1 MHLPSICSEWY
12 RALIIRYL
20 RSART
25 RIICA
30 LVTGSPRN
38 SVLLNLVGM
47 SWTSLRTWNQPC
59 SRKGTTISASWPLY
73 CSSPY
78 AMRIPLLPFA
88 SAWIVRYYIS
98 IFFLGLGL
106 NVLGKM
112 RERIFTTRI
121 TLGSVVGLPLVSPR
135 MTTHVTEYVRL
146 LPYEDTRFPV

>member
-12 RALIIRYL
+12 RALIIRYF

-59 SRKGTTISASWPLY
+59 SLKGTTISASWPLY

-88 SAWIVRYYIS
+88 SEFHVIIYL
-98 IFFLGLGL
+98 FFSPTDLMY
-106 NVLGKM
+106 GKI
-112 RERIFTTRI
+112 RERIFTTKI
-121 TLGSVVGLPLVSPR
+121 TLGSMVGLPLVSPR